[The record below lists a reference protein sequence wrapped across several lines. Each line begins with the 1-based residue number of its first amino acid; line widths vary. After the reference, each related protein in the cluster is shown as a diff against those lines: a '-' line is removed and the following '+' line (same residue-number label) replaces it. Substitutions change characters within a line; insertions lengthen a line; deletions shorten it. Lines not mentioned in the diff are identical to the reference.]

1 MDEKKM
7 EIISTPITKEDVD
20 MIAERVFN
28 ESIKLLGGLRKLI
41 EYRNL
46 TWLPSLAEASYVIVL
61 KEELFKTQYEIA
73 EELGIT
79 EQTVKKI
86 LQADEELVEKYL
98 KGELEKVDEHKA
110 GGIAKLAYK
119 KVKNEKGIFIK
130 EEEMEVLG
138 VEWAIKVLIRL
149 RGVDFPVKKEDLEKK
164 LKGIIIKGKPVEEIL
179 EKMEFPLKTPAEVLH
194 EIKKNLS

>member
-149 RGVDFPVKKEDLEKK
+149 RGVDFPVKKEDLKEK

>member
-164 LKGIIIKGKPVEEIL
+164 LKGIIIKGEPVEEIL

>member
-149 RGVDFPVKKEDLEKK
+149 RGVDFPVKKEDLEEK